1 MKKIGYARVS
11 TSDQNLDL
19 QLSALKTAGC
29 TRVYTDQGVS
39 GAEFERDGLSKALK
53 ALQAGDMLVVWR
65 LDRLGRSLVDLITL
79 INDLATKKI
88 EFHSLTEAIDTSTS
102 GGRLTFHIMGAMA
115 EFERAIISERTKAG
129 MRVARARGS
138 RIGRKPALTDCDR
151 IAARIAIE
159 KHGRTIS
166 SVAADYN
173 VHPRSLIRILK
184 QDAIRR

>member
-1 MKKIGYARVS
+1 MRKIGYCRVS

-19 QLSALKTAGC
+19 QMAALERAEC
-29 TRVYTDQGVS
+29 TEIFSDHGIS
-39 GAEFERDGLSKALK
+39 GAGFERPGLNQALNS
-53 ALQAGDMLVVWR
+53 LRAGDMLVVWR

-79 INDLATKKI
+79 INDLAAKKI

-138 RIGRKPALTDCDR
+138 RIGRKPSLTEDDR
-151 IAARIAIE
+151 IAARMAIE
-159 KHGRTIS
+159 EHGRTVS
-166 SVAADYN
+166 AVAADYN
-173 VHPRSLIRILK
+173 VHPRSLIRMLK
-184 QDAIRR
+184 QDASVG

>member
-1 MKKIGYARVS
+1 MRKIGYCRVS

-19 QLSALKTAGC
+19 QMAALERAECAEIFSDHGI
-29 TRVYTDQGVS
+29 S
-39 GAEFERDGLSKALK
+39 GAGFERPGLNQALNT
-53 ALQAGDMLVVWR
+53 LRDGDMLVVWR

-79 INDLATKKI
+79 INDLAAKRI

-138 RIGRKPALTDCDR
+138 RIGRKPSLTADDR
-151 IAARIAIE
+151 IAARMAIE
-159 KHGRTIS
+159 EHGRTVS
-166 SVAADYN
+166 DVAADYN
-173 VHPRSLIRILK
+173 IHPRSLTRILK
-184 QDAIRR
+184 QDASVE